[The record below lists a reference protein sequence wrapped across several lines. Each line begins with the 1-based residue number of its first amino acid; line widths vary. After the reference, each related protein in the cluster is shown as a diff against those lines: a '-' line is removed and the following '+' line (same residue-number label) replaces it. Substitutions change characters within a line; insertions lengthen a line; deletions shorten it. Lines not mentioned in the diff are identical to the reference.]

1 MEFCK
6 IFGNLIRFLCISM
19 TIIYVLG
26 FTQDFLIK
34 IFATHKYFSSLAKR
48 NIPNSS
54 VVMTPTKNL
63 FLCLKSSF
71 VLLNFNFNMRLT
83 FKRD

>member
-6 IFGNLIRFLCISM
+6 IFGNLIKFLCISM

-54 VVMTPTKNL
+54 VVMTPNKKL

-71 VLLNFNFNMRLT
+71 VSLILNFNIRLT
-83 FKRD
+83 IKRD

>member
-26 FTQDFLIK
+26 FTQNFLIK
-34 IFATHKYFSSLAKR
+34 VFATHKSFSSLAKR

>member
-34 IFATHKYFSSLAKR
+34 VFATHKYFFFKPCKKKHPQFFSCHDTKQKSISLSK
-48 NIPNSS
+48 
-54 VVMTPTKNL
+54 VVVCFIDFELQYK
-63 FLCLKSSF
+63 
-71 VLLNFNFNMRLT
+71 V
-83 FKRD
+83 DI